1 MIAEVLSVGTEL
13 LLGQTIDTNAAAL
26 SKTLSALGINLYY
39 RATVGDNPGR
49 LREALEAAFSRADVV
64 ITIGGLGPTMDDLT
78 KETVCSVLGVE
89 TAVNAD
95 QDARLHEIAERRG
108 FNVPPSFYKQAVLP
122 VDGQG
127 KAVPNPNGT
136 APGVW
141 AEKNGKIAVCLP
153 GPPNEFLPM
162 VEQSVAPWLAE
173 RMGGARTV
181 IKSQTL
187 RIIGVGESVAEDTV
201 KDLMNS
207 DNPTVAPYA
216 KLGECHL
223 RVTARAESDE
233 AALAIIAPVEA
244 EIRRRLGDAVYGINS
259 ETLEYACVQL
269 LKQSRAHVATAESC
283 TGGLVAQRITS
294 ISGSSEVFNMGFVTY
309 SNQAKQQLVG
319 VPADLIIQQ
328 GAVSE
333 EVARAMAEGARRV
346 AGAEYGVGITGIAG
360 PGGGTD
366 EKPVGL
372 VYIAVAAPAQTLVA
386 RQQFPG
392 ARDTVRQRSA
402 QFALAM
408 LRDALLAASRGTE
421 TKSPSRTV

>member
-1 MIAEVLSVGTEL
+1 M
-13 LLGQTIDTNAAAL
+13 
-26 SKTLSALGINLYY
+26 GINLYY

-49 LREALEAAFSRADVV
+49 LREALQAAFSRADVV

-89 TAVNAD
+89 TAV
-95 QDARLHEIAERRG
+95 ERRSRMR
-108 FNVPPSFYKQAVLP
+108 VSTTSPSDAASTSRRHSTSRP
-122 VDGQG
+122 CCRSRGRG
-127 KAVPNPNGT
+127 APCRTPT
-136 APGVW
+136 APRPASGRR
-141 AEKNGKIAVCLP
+141 KDGKTAVCLP

-223 RVTARAESDE
+223 RVTARAQSDE
-233 AALAIIAPVEA
+233 AAVAIIAPVEA
-244 EIRRRLGDAVYGINS
+244 EIRRRLGDAVYGVNN

-269 LKQSRAHVATAESC
+269 LKRSGGHVATAESC
-283 TGGLVAQRITS
+283 TGGLVAQRITAIPS
-294 ISGSSEVFNMGFVTY
+294 ASEVFNMGLVTY
-309 SNQAKQQLVG
+309 SNEAKQQLLG
-319 VPADLIIQQ
+319 VPADLLNQY
-328 GAVSE
+328 GAVSD

-346 AGAEYGVGITGIAG
+346 AGAEYGIGVTGIAG

-366 EKPVGL
+366 NKPVGL
-372 VYIAVAAPAQTLVA
+372 VYIAVAAPARTVVA

-392 ARDTVRQRSA
+392 VRDTVRQRSA

-408 LRDALLAASRGTE
+408 LRDALLAASRDEE
-421 TKSPSRTV
+421 TKAPSRTV